1 MPPKLPIGTAFSL
14 PVPPDIN
21 ASIDVA
27 RRAEALG
34 YESVWLAD
42 TGGIDPYVLAAAL
55 APAVS
60 KLRVGVGVSPA
71 YNRTPVVFASMSGS
85 IAQLMPGRFILGLGC
100 SSETIVDRWNG
111 VPFEKPLARV
121 RETVTLVRSM
131 LAGERSSFQGK
142 TVRSEG
148 FRLLAMPPKP
158 VPIYVGAL
166 KPPMLRL
173 AGEVGDG
180 VVVNLFPASALPR
193 MIEEIGKGAAKSANT
208 EKSVDDIEI
217 VCRFQTWVTDDPKGV
232 RALIRRFMTGYFTT
246 SVYNAFA
253 EWCGFTDEAR
263 AMRLAW
269 AKRDREGAEAAFT
282 DEMIDAITL
291 IGDEKHCRD
300 RIAEFVDAGL
310 TTPMIHAFAP
320 DPKEAWRTLE
330 TLAPR

>member
-1 MPPKLPIGTAFSL
+1 MPPKLPVRTAFSL

-55 APAVS
+55 APAVT
-60 KLRVGVGVSPA
+60 KLRVGIGVSPA

-85 IAQLMPGRFILGLGC
+85 IAQLMPGRFVLGLGC

-148 FRLLAMPPKP
+148 FRLLALPPKP

-193 MIEEIGKGAAKSANT
+193 MIEEIGKGAAKAGNT
-208 EKSVDDIEI
+208 EKKGDDLEI
-217 VCRFQTWVTDDPKGV
+217 VCRFQAWVTDDPKGA
-232 RALIRRFMTGYFTT
+232 RALVRRFMTGYFTT

-253 EWCGFTDEAR
+253 EWCGFVDEAR
-263 AMRLAW
+263 TMRLAW

-291 IGDEKHCRD
+291 IGSESHCRD
-300 RIAEFVDAGL
+300 RVAEFVDKGL
-310 TTPMIHAFAP
+310 TTPMIHALAP

-330 TLAPR
+330 ALAPR

>member
-1 MPPKLPIGTAFSL
+1 MAPKLPVRTAFSL

-21 ASIDVA
+21 ASLDVA

-55 APAVS
+55 ASQVS
-60 KLRVGVGVSPA
+60 ELRVGVGVSPA
-71 YNRTPVVFASMSGS
+71 YNRTPVVFASMAGS

-111 VPFEKPLARV
+111 IPFERPLTRV
-121 RETVTLVRSM
+121 RETVMLVRAM

-142 TVRSEG
+142 AVRSEG
-148 FRLLAMPPKP
+148 FRLTALPPKP

-180 VVVNLFPASALPR
+180 VVVNLFPASALRR
-193 MIEEIGKGAAKSANT
+193 MIAEIGAGAAKT
-208 EKSVDDIEI
+208 GKKGEDFEI
-217 VCRFQTWVTDDPKGV
+217 VCRFQAWVTDDPKGA
-232 RALIRRFMTGYFTT
+232 RALVRRFMTGYFTT

-253 EWCGFTDEAR
+253 EWCGFEEEAR
-263 AMRLAW
+263 AMRERW
-269 AKRDREGAEAAFT
+269 AKRDRDGAEAAFT
-282 DEMIDAITL
+282 DDMIDAITL
-291 IGDEKHCRD
+291 IGSEKHCRD

-310 TTPMIHAFAP
+310 TTPMIHALAP
-320 DPKEAWRTLE
+320 DPQAAWQTLAA
-330 TLAPR
+330 LAPRSA